1 MSRFVKLAGQAS
13 TGSAATLPEDAC
25 FTSVTSKGYKFC
37 DTVNERQ
44 ACVAPPVVIMNCP
57 NFQPTTTNLLITHNF
72 YNYCCICMD
81 MTLGGTEGTS
91 SYMPC
96 IRLVFND
103 VLEDCQHV
111 YRILRASCGTCYTI
125 CCHSYLFQGICR
137 WTRGGSFNI
146 ALFPVT
152 TTRVASSQTGPTVG
166 FNAAVAP
173 TGEANTQSDTCRM
186 MWGCGYLNNCFLCCR
201 PQWCT
206 FNGICLSGS
215 CLSCNYC
222 NIQRSFRIVGHLKQ
236 TEEMT

>member
-13 TGSAATLPEDAC
+13 TGGVTLPENAC

-57 NFQPTTTNLLITHNF
+57 NFQPESTNLLITHNF

-81 MTLGGTEGTS
+81 MTLGGTEGTGGCA
-91 SYMPC
+91 PC

-103 VLEDCQHV
+103 TLEDCQHV
-111 YRILRASCGTCYTI
+111 YRIIKPSCGDNYVI
-125 CCHSYLFQGICR
+125 CCHNFIFAGVCR
-137 WTRGGSFNI
+137 WTRGGSFS
-146 ALFPVT
+146 LSFFPET
-152 TTRVASSQTGPTVG
+152 TTRVATSTTGPTVG
-166 FNAAVAP
+166 FTSNIATTAEGNAD
-173 TGEANTQSDTCRM
+173 NCRM
-186 MWGCGYLNNCFLCCR
+186 MWGCGWLNNCFLCCR

-222 NIQRSFRIVGHLKQ
+222 SIQRSFRIVGHLKQ